1 MNCVFWLGDLT
12 LHECSGFRVPQVK
25 PAQESSCVRIRLLTH
40 VSPRGHARTQ
50 THARAPRT
58 PPPLG
63 EQGPLSL
70 ETRHETP
77 FSGRLCAVPLWP
89 LTAAA
94 TNRPAQVRGRRD
106 ADLHRLR
113 GELDHVLHALTV
125 VMSGLFLIDH
135 IPLVLGKVQEAADG
149 TEVLPERAVLW
160 AGVLLPAEQFAQP
173 ALGKERQRQGP
184 LG

>member
-1 MNCVFWLGDLT
+1 M
-12 LHECSGFRVPQVK
+12 
-25 PAQESSCVRIRLLTH
+25 
-40 VSPRGHARTQ
+40 
-50 THARAPRT
+50 
-58 PPPLG
+58 
-63 EQGPLSL
+63 
-70 ETRHETP
+70 
-77 FSGRLCAVPLWP
+77 
-89 LTAAA
+89 
-94 TNRPAQVRGRRD
+94 
-106 ADLHRLR
+106 
-113 GELDHVLHALTV
+113 LHALTV